1 MSPYFPWQTTSHG
14 PEGLSTN
21 FSGRDGELR
30 PLQGDKADLSDTRFH
45 RLQRECGEVA
55 GMGGPYRAS
64 AFEVHPPPCKV
75 EAQLFATRRRG
86 ARKPLAEEETPL
98 ASGTLW
104 DSRGGDSTDATHEKP
119 LFSASFELRQRPQWD
134 RRGVKPLKMGV
145 FTDPA
150 CLEGFKPTAKT
161 AQNHWNVAKTH
172 DYNIPSCP

>member
-1 MSPYFPWQTTSHG
+1 
-14 PEGLSTN
+14 
-21 FSGRDGELR
+21 
-30 PLQGDKADLSDTRFH
+30 
-45 RLQRECGEVA
+45 
-55 GMGGPYRAS
+55 MGGPYRAS

-75 EAQLFATRRRG
+75 EAQLFATRGRG

-134 RRGVKPLKMGV
+134 RRVVKPLKMGV